1 MRKIKVRSTRVITLS
16 LLLGLSLVGLS
27 LMLARPP
34 VSRAATTRT
43 VNSTADDGTGT
54 CTVSKCTLRD
64 AIANAS
70 ATASP
75 GDTINFSLPA
85 NSIIN
90 LTSGELSINKNLT
103 INGPGAN
110 LLTLSGNNSVRVFN
124 IGSAG
129 QNISVTISGLTIA
142 KGNASDVG
150 GGIVNK
156 SVGILTITGCAISN
170 NTAGSGGGIYK
181 SNGGTVTITNSTISG
196 NTASNG
202 GGGGIYNINGTVTI
216 TNSTIS
222 GNTAS

>member
-34 VSRAATTRT
+34 VSRAATTWT
-43 VNSTADDGTGT
+43 VNSILDDGTGT
-54 CTVSKCTLRD
+54 CTASKCTLRD
-64 AIANAS
+64 AIASAS
-70 ATASP
+70 AAASP

-150 GGIVNK
+150 GGIVNQ